1 MIEITRQP
9 KDALIL
15 DFFAGS
21 GTTFEAVCEL
31 NAQDEGHRRCILV
44 QKDEN
49 GIFDLCKKR
58 CEKIAEKYSEKTQ
71 SVILIS

>member
-1 MIEITRQP
+1 M
-9 KDALIL
+9 

-31 NAQDEGHRRCILV
+31 NAQEGAKRCTILV

-49 GIFDLCKKR
+49 GISSICKKR
-58 CEKIAEKYSEKTQ
+58 CQKISDLYNEVIKF
-71 SVILIS
+71 SVLE